1 MYSYGEI
8 GRDSFIDDTPEAE
21 ETPVTVRVS
30 LTIELD
36 VPYHRFDDETD
47 AEVIRAFEKEHH
59 QLLWNPTGAAIAKYL
74 VDGTDYEIL
83 EVVDE

>member
-1 MYSYGEI
+1 MYSYGA
-8 GRDSFIDDTPEAE
+8 SFIDDTPEAE
-21 ETPVTVRVS
+21 EAPVTVRVS

-36 VPYHRFDDETD
+36 VPFYRFDDETD
-47 AEVIRAFEKEHH
+47 AEVTRAFEKEYR
-59 QLLWNPTGAAIAKYL
+59 QLLWNPTGDNIAKYL